1 MTIIKRIV
9 FFSLFLLLIIAAGYG
24 IGEYFSK
31 NNAQNM
37 KTSHQHFHKMLNFT
51 PDQREKL
58 IPIEKKYAEKKA
70 LYEDQIRRANGELGE
85 IMRKEKAYTPKV
97 QAAVEKIHVAMGH
110 LQEITLI
117 HFFDMRV
124 LLDDRQAQILD
135 DYVTD
140 AMHEH

>member
-1 MTIIKRIV
+1 MNVIKRII
-9 FFSLFLLLIIAAGYG
+9 FFLLFLLLIIAIGFG

-31 NNAQNM
+31 NYAKNM
-37 KTSHQHFHKMLNFT
+37 AVSHQHFHEMLNFT
-51 PDQREKL
+51 PDQVDKL
-58 IPIEKKYAEKKA
+58 IPIEKKYAEQKA
-70 LYEDQIRRANGELGE
+70 LYENQIRQANMELGE
-85 IMRKEKAYTPKV
+85 IMKKEKAYTPKV
-97 QAAVEKIHVAMGH
+97 KAAVDKVHVAMGH

-124 LLDDRQAQILD
+124 LLDKRQRRVLD

>member
-1 MTIIKRIV
+1 MNVIKRVI
-9 FFSLFLLLIIAAGYG
+9 FFSLSLLLIIAIGFG

-31 NNAQNM
+31 NYAKNM
-37 KTSHQHFHKMLNFT
+37 EASHQHFHEKLKFT
-51 PDQREKL
+51 PGQVDKL
-58 IPIEKKYAEKKA
+58 IPIEKKYAEQKS
-70 LYEDQIRRANGELGE
+70 LYENQIRQANMELGE
-85 IMRKEKAYTPKV
+85 IMKKEKAYTPEV
-97 QAAVEKIHVAMGH
+97 QAAVDKVHVAMGH

-124 LLDDRQAQILD
+124 LLDERQKRVLD